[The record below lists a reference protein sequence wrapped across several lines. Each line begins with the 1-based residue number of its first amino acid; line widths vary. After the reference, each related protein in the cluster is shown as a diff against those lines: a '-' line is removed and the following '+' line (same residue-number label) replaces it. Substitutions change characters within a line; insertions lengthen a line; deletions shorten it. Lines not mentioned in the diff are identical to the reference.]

1 MFKSDLFSETDV
13 APFLRVVH
21 LADYSAGWH
30 LDDRAHH
37 VAPAAV
43 ATAAAAAAA
52 WKAAAVGA
60 TVKVGLRSTNRH
72 DLRALHECNS
82 ILQFINFVSAVAIS
96 LLPLKYSPH
105 LGFFQNS
112 QNL

>member
-1 MFKSDLFSETDV
+1 MFKSDLLSETDV

-21 LADYSAGWH
+21 LADYFAGWH
-30 LDDRAHH
+30 LDERAHH

-43 ATAAAAAAA
+43 ATAEAAAA

-60 TVKVGLRSTNRH
+60 PVKVGLRSIYRH

-82 ILQFINFVSAVAIS
+82 ILQFKNFVSAVAIF
-96 LLPLKYSPH
+96 LLPLKCSPH
-105 LGFFQNS
+105 LGFYQNS
-112 QNL
+112 